1 MVTRIVIAG
10 CCGRMGKRIAALA
23 FKDAGIKVAGAA
35 ETKAHPE
42 IDKDLGKIIGIEDT
56 AVKVTGGLEQ
66 AANGADVII
75 DFTTP
80 TATVSN
86 LSIARKLKLPIVIG
100 TTGLTDEELKI
111 VKSTSASIP
120 VLFSANMSVG
130 INLLFRMAPEVAS
143 ALGENYDIEI
153 VEAHHNKKKDAP
165 SGTAKR
171 IAELI
176 AEAKGKQLKD
186 LAVYGR
192 SGLSPGERPKA
203 QIGIHAVRGGSIV
216 GEHTVIYAGEN
227 ERIEI
232 VHRASSRDAFAQGA
246 LRAAKYIADKS
257 PGLYDMQD
265 VLEGV

>member
-1 MVTRIVIAG
+1 MATKIVVTG
-10 CCGRMGKRIAALA
+10 CCGRMGRRIASLA
-23 FKDAGIKVAGAA
+23 FKVEGIELTGAV
-35 ETKAHPE
+35 ESKAHP
-42 IDKDLGKIIGIEDT
+42 DVGKGLGEIIGVKDT
-56 AVKVTGGLEQ
+56 SLKVAAELEQ
-66 AANGADVII
+66 AAKNADVII

-100 TTGLTDEELKI
+100 TTGITDEEQKI
-111 VKSTSASIP
+111 IKSTAASIP

-130 INLLFRMAPEVAS
+130 VNLLFRLAPEAAS
-143 ALGENYDIEI
+143 ALGDSYDIEI
-153 VEAHHNKKKDAP
+153 VELHHNKKKDSP
-165 SGTAKR
+165 SGTAKK

-176 AEAKGKQLKD
+176 AEVRGKPLND

-192 SGLSPGERPKA
+192 EGNVGQRPKG
-203 QIGIHAVRGGSIV
+203 QIGIHALRGGSIV
-216 GEHTVIYAGEN
+216 GEHTIVYAGEN

-232 VHRASSRDAFAQGA
+232 THRASSRDIFAQGA

-257 PGLYDMQD
+257 PGLYNMQD